1 MSQNARRMA
10 LYYRT
15 TVKGDSASRS
25 SAANSHPAM
34 QSDSQLV
41 SATLRGDEAAFAT
54 LVGRYQRAARAVAF
68 HRIGDHHAAEDA
80 AQEAFVAAYRKL
92 AMLRDGTLFGR
103 WLLTIVRHQAERI
116 GRGRRREAPLDY
128 ATHVAAPEQGG
139 LDGDK
144 GFLLAALMGL
154 PERER
159 RLLMLRHL
167 GGHSV
172 AEIAQIV
179 GRPVGT
185 VTKQLS
191 RGYVRLRERLAHV
204 NT

>member
-1 MSQNARRMA
+1 MT

-15 TVKGDSASRS
+15 TVKGESGSRS

-41 SATLRGDEAAFAT
+41 SATLEGDEAAFAT
-54 LVGRYQRAARAVAF
+54 LVGRYQRAAQAVAF

-92 AMLRDGTLFGR
+92 SALRDGSLFGR

-116 GRGRRREAPLDY
+116 GRRGTRTAGRRDAPLDY
-128 ATHVAAPEQGG
+128 AAHVAAPEENR
-139 LDGDK
+139 LDGDNE
-144 GFLLAALMGL
+144 FLLAALMGL

-159 RLLMLRHL
+159 GLLMLRHF

-191 RGYVRLRERLAHV
+191 RGYTRLRERLAQV